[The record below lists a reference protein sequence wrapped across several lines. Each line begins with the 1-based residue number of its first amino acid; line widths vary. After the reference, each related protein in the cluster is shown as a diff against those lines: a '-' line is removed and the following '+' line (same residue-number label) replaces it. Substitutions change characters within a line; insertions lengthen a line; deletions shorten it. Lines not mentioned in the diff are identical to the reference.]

1 MKNTVKYAVLGAC
14 ALAASSTAVLAGSEL
29 FPGIT
34 TGLPVGT
41 PLPPGVYSVTIG
53 AYGEYSG
60 KYGNEQV
67 GALAPSWLIW
77 WTPWSIAGA
86 RIGFTTVTAFE
97 DANVI
102 SPLLT
107 AHINGANN
115 TLVTANIGWNF
126 PSGFN
131 VAFYVGAYLP
141 DTTPLLGRDLTSFLG
156 VGAFTYSQGGW
167 NVYGT
172 FSYGTGGTDNT
183 NISLVTGKHLV
194 YADWFNG
201 DMTLSKT
208 MGKWEL
214 GVVAYGS
221 TDLQNEAFA
230 VNLCA
235 PVGHA
240 TPKTCEQS
248 QFAVGGLVGYN
259 FGPAD
264 VQFKLTRDVTE
275 QNYVGPATIAWM
287 NIIIPL
293 WNPAA
298 ESLK

>member
-14 ALAASSTAVLAGSEL
+14 ALAASSTAALAGSEL
-29 FPGIT
+29 TPGIT
-34 TGLPVGT
+34 AGLPVGT
-41 PLPPGVYSVTIG
+41 PLPPGVYSVTIA
-53 AYGEYSG
+53 AYGELDP
-60 KYGNEQV
+60 KNVVPTNEQL
-67 GALAPSWLIW
+67 GAIAPSWLIW
-77 WTPWSIAGA
+77 WTPWSVAGG

-97 DANVI
+97 DANA
-102 SPLLT
+102 PGLG
-107 AHINGANN
+107 AHVSGATN

-131 VAFYVGAYLP
+131 VAFYQGVYLP
-141 DTTPLLGRDLTSFLG
+141 NTTALLGRDLTSLLE
-156 VGAFTYSQGGW
+156 VAAFTYSQHGW
-167 NVYGT
+167 NLYGT

-183 NISLVTGKHLV
+183 TKLHYSDWVN
-194 YADWFNG
+194 ADL
-201 DMTLSKT
+201 TLSKT

-221 TDLQNEAFA
+221 TDLQNETA
-230 VNLCA
+230 NTLGGHLCSN
-235 PVGHA
+235 HA
-240 TPKTCEQS
+240 ASCEQS

-275 QNYVGPATIAWM
+275 QNQVGPATLAWV
-287 NIIIPL
+287 NVIIPL

>member
-14 ALAASSTAVLAGSEL
+14 ALAASSTAALAGSEL

-60 KYGNEQV
+60 AGINEQV

-77 WTPWSIAGA
+77 YTPWQIAGG

-97 DANVI
+97 DANA
-102 SPLLT
+102 PALG
-107 AHINGANN
+107 AHVDGANN
-115 TLVTANIGWNF
+115 TLVTSSIGWNF
-126 PSGFN
+126 PSGLN
-131 VAFYVGAYLP
+131 VNFYAGAYLP

-156 VGAFTYSQGGW
+156 VAAFTYSNAGW
-167 NVYGT
+167 NLYGT
-172 FSYGTGGTDNT
+172 FSYGTGGKDNT
-183 NISLVTGKHLV
+183 TLLTYS
-194 YADWFNG
+194 DWFNY
-201 DMTLSKT
+201 DLTLTKT
-208 MGKWEL
+208 LGKWEL
-214 GVVAYGS
+214 GVVAFGS
-221 TDLQNEAFA
+221 TDLGNETGSTL
-230 VNLCA
+230 NGLLCTNGA
-235 PVGHA
+235 PSC
-240 TPKTCEQS
+240 KQS

-264 VQFKLTRDVTE
+264 VQFKLTRDITE

-293 WNPAA
+293 WTAPA
-298 ESLK
+298 ESMK